1 MDQLLHI
8 LSDTARDFWGLWLML
23 LFLGVVFY
31 AYAPHRKAEMRA
43 HARIP
48 MDDET
53 HSTNPT
59 FGEEK

>member
-1 MDQLLHI
+1 MDQVLHI
-8 LSDTARDFWGLWLML
+8 MSETARDFWGLWLML

-48 MDDET
+48 LDDDPNSTIPT
-53 HSTNPT
+53 H
-59 FGEEK
+59 GEEK